1 MIRFGPKS
9 ETPEEKPAK
18 GKAETIV
25 KQTAPAAEEPAV
37 KAVAKAKKP
46 KRPADGTLL

>member
-18 GKAETIV
+18 SKVATPVAEAV
-25 KQTAPAAEEPAV
+25 PVAEKPAA
-37 KAVAKAKKP
+37 KATAKAKKP
-46 KRPADGTLL
+46 KAAADGTLL